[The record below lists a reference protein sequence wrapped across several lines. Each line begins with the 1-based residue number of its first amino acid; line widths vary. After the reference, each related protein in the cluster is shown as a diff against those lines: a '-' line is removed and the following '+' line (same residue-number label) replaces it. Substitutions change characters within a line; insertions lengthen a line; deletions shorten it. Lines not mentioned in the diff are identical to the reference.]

1 MENRREEIRQ
11 IISCVGGK
19 DNISML
25 THCVTRLRFVL
36 KDETKIREKELK
48 ENPLVKG
55 CFAAKSQ
62 YQVIIGPG
70 VEKVYKEVQEETG
83 AKEADSA
90 ELKKVETQKMN
101 RLQRAVKIFADVFY
115 PILPAIV
122 GAGLLLGISNILT
135 NPGIFG
141 SQSVVE
147 MVPAVAGLASMI
159 TMVAN
164 TGIYVYSG
172 AGLLVGDE
180 TFWRKSHAG
189 RISGTGAGK
198 RRTDLRRFY
207 VGGDLR
213 GYPAGILECIWI
225 KYHETGISEL
235 CAARTCSF
243 LAPGFPGE
251 KAEKGTA

>member
-55 CFAAKSQ
+55 CFAVKGQ

-90 ELKKVETQKMN
+90 ELKKWKH
-101 RLQRAVKIFADVFY
+101 
-115 PILPAIV
+115 
-122 GAGLLLGISNILT
+122 
-135 NPGIFG
+135 
-141 SQSVVE
+141 
-147 MVPAVAGLASMI
+147 
-159 TMVAN
+159 
-164 TGIYVYSG
+164 
-172 AGLLVGDE
+172 
-180 TFWRKSHAG
+180 RK
-189 RISGTGAGK
+189 
-198 RRTDLRRFY
+198 
-207 VGGDLR
+207 
-213 GYPAGILECIWI
+213 
-225 KYHETGISEL
+225 
-235 CAARTCSF
+235 
-243 LAPGFPGE
+243 
-251 KAEKGTA
+251 